1 MKQPKKTRQNT
12 SKRLYVESAHGDFK
26 ILLPP
31 GAKTTF
37 GPSVPQKRVTTV
49 GGPGGLVV
57 KGFHQYQPQEGNPRF
72 RYALRVYL
80 RSELIAVFTDI
91 FGFRPDDM
99 EVQYYSQDIKE
110 KMVVS
115 PLLHG
120 VEVIPERAGSPVLQ
134 VEVPF

>member
-31 GAKTTF
+31 GAKTT
-37 GPSVPQKRVTTV
+37 
-49 GGPGGLVV
+49 LVS
-57 KGFHQYQPQEGNPRF
+57 KGFTGFTGENRF

-80 RSELIAVFTDI
+80 KSELIAVFTDI

-99 EVQYYSQDIKE
+99 EVQYATQEINRR
-110 KMVVS
+110 MVFDEDS
-115 PLLHG
+115 PHH
-120 VEVIPERAGSPVLQ
+120 VAVVVDPTPPYMAPAMQ
-134 VEVPF
+134 VNPTI